1 VFCMDLPPRIYESLK
16 TLGCL
21 ANARGPLQAH
31 EIASATG
38 LPPAQT
44 AKILQS
50 MTWAGF
56 VESRRGARG
65 GFWLVIPASRIRVT
79 DVIEFFSH
87 HPQNTSGHNS
97 DPVVQALALANAR
110 CQREYR
116 HVTVA
121 DIAKLDRLE
130 HSKRTGRNRNSSAS
144 RQRKKKSAATN

>member
-1 VFCMDLPPRIYESLK
+1 MFFTDLPPRIYESLK

-65 GFWLVIPASRIRVT
+65 GFWLVVPASRIRVT
-79 DVIEFFSH
+79 DVVEFFSH
-87 HPQNTSGHNS
+87 HPPSTPGQDS
-97 DPVVQALALANAR
+97 DSVVQALAPANAR

-121 DIAKLDRLE
+121 DIAKLDRSAR
-130 HSKRTGRNRNSSAS
+130 SKRTGRNSNSTAW
-144 RQRKKKSAATN
+144 RQRKKKSTATN

>member
-65 GFWLVIPASRIRVT
+65 GFWLVVPASRIRVT
-79 DVIEFFSH
+79 DVIEFFSPSSSE
-87 HPQNTSGHNS
+87 HPGAGQRSGGPGTRASQCAVPEGIPTCDSGGHCEAGQIGT
-97 DPVVQALALANAR
+97 VQEDR
-110 CQREYR
+110 PTKEFRS
-116 HVTVA
+116 VA
-121 DIAKLDRLE
+121 
-130 HSKRTGRNRNSSAS
+130 S
-144 RQRKKKSAATN
+144 